1 MSSAA
6 MFWFG
11 AFPMIGA
18 HDPVTVPMV
27 IFSHKTN
34 ARGCVNKT
42 RARESDKYKSEK
54 SRKNL
59 SHAGVKRAIY
69 GMVRD

>member
-1 MSSAA
+1 
-6 MFWFG
+6 
-11 AFPMIGA
+11 MIGA
-18 HDPVTVPMV
+18 YDPVTVPMV

-54 SRKNL
+54 SRKYL
-59 SHAGVKRAIY
+59 SHAGVNEP
-69 GMVRD
+69 